1 MYASARFFY
10 CRYIVIV
17 QALSAI
23 TVGWTSAR
31 LSFFNRTEAQ
41 EIKDVKE
48 TLVVDYFMRFP
59 NVPVAYADAIR
70 RGGIVGFAER
80 GRHNVVDAEQLNRL
94 KPYSRMWEVGS
105 PETATEEYSR
115 LISQR
120 ARLIEAVGARYI
132 VTGTVTGYTFSH
144 ESKDGKD
151 SFKSVFV
158 LLLSGYDI
166 LTGKSLS
173 PEEIKLSGQGEKP
186 AVADGKAIE
195 SMKYPLL
202 FYIDRNYKFETRI
215 LELGEP
221 DKHGK
226 VKDIYIN
233 RVEDIGIRRGDLFR
247 VMFETKERGVRHVGT

>member
-1 MYASARFFY
+1 
-10 CRYIVIV
+10 
-17 QALSAI
+17 
-23 TVGWTSAR
+23 
-31 LSFFNRTEAQ
+31 
-41 EIKDVKE
+41 
-48 TLVVDYFMRFP
+48 MRSP

-173 PEEIKLSGQGEKP
+173 PEEIKLSGQGGET
-186 AVADGKAIE
+186 GCRRWQGHR
-195 SMKYPLL
+195 KYEIPSLVL
-202 FYIDRNYKFETRI
+202 YRPK
-215 LELGEP
+215 L
-221 DKHGK
+221 
-226 VKDIYIN
+226 
-233 RVEDIGIRRGDLFR
+233 
-247 VMFETKERGVRHVGT
+247 

>member
-1 MYASARFFY
+1 M
-10 CRYIVIV
+10 C
-17 QALSAI
+17 L
-23 TVGWTSAR
+23 
-31 LSFFNRTEAQ
+31 LHMRTPYEG
-41 EIKDVKE
+41 
-48 TLVVDYFMRFP
+48 
-59 NVPVAYADAIR
+59 
-70 RGGIVGFAER
+70 GGIVGFAER

-173 PEEIKLSGQGEKP
+173 PEEIKLSGQGGET
-186 AVADGKAIE
+186 GCRRWQGHR
-195 SMKYPLL
+195 KYEIPSLVL
-202 FYIDRNYKFETRI
+202 YRPK
-215 LELGEP
+215 L
-221 DKHGK
+221 
-226 VKDIYIN
+226 
-233 RVEDIGIRRGDLFR
+233 
-247 VMFETKERGVRHVGT
+247 

>member
-1 MYASARFFY
+1 
-10 CRYIVIV
+10 
-17 QALSAI
+17 
-23 TVGWTSAR
+23 
-31 LSFFNRTEAQ
+31 
-41 EIKDVKE
+41 
-48 TLVVDYFMRFP
+48 MRSP

-70 RGGIVGFAER
+70 RGGGIVGFSER

-186 AVADGKAIE
+186 AVADGKVIE

-202 FYIDRNYKFETRI
+202 FYIDRNYKFET
-215 LELGEP
+215 
-221 DKHGK
+221 
-226 VKDIYIN
+226 
-233 RVEDIGIRRGDLFR
+233 
-247 VMFETKERGVRHVGT
+247 